1 MTKLLQIVL
10 ILLFLLQGTNEFN
23 IFVLGLFILL
33 PVLFLVNKTIV
44 KLPQYYIL
52 AVLVYFFYLLV
63 GIFHFHENPFI
74 DIKFQIFSFL
84 FFFWL
89 INNGLRLDFLDLL
102 FTINTITFLTYM
114 LLLVNIIPNIWNEST
129 IGHGGRLYGPA
140 ITPIIFILF
149 YYLLFK
155 MTFDK
160 KLVIATIMGVIYIA
174 LTTNFMNLAVLV
186 AFLILLAVNFKKLF
200 KPIYIVVFILIF
212 LGGLW
217 YLNSSFVPELVSAK
231 MKYIYRPWEYPSL
244 QTRVEDLSK
253 ALHNENFNPFKQVFG
268 EGFGTST
275 SIYRENKIAPS
286 LSRTFNFQ
294 EIDNGFY
301 YLYHRGGWSLLIIFI
316 ISHIFLIFKIKG
328 VKSKLGF
335 VALVFITNILSI
347 HYFNYYFYLLIPF
360 FIIYRDSISERL
372 NRI

>member
-1 MTKLLQIVL
+1 
-10 ILLFLLQGTNEFN
+10 
-23 IFVLGLFILL
+23 
-33 PVLFLVNKTIV
+33 
-44 KLPQYYIL
+44 
-52 AVLVYFFYLLV
+52 
-63 GIFHFHENPFI
+63 
-74 DIKFQIFSFL
+74 
-84 FFFWL
+84 
-89 INNGLRLDFLDLL
+89 
-102 FTINTITFLTYM
+102 
-114 LLLVNIIPNIWNEST
+114 
-129 IGHGGRLYGPA
+129 
-140 ITPIIFILF
+140 
-149 YYLLFK
+149 